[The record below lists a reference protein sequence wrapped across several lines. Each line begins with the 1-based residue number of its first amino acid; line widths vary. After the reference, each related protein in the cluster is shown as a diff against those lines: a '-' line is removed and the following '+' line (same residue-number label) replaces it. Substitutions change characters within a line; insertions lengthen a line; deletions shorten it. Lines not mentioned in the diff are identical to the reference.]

1 VGLEHLV
8 MRYGLGAV
16 FLGSAVEGDFTLIL
30 GGVFAHLGYF
40 PFPLAVAAGALGSF
54 LSDLAWYGLGRIRGP
69 RFRGGRFY
77 QRVGP
82 RIERLAARLGAA
94 ELLAARFVYG
104 TKSASMVFWGLH
116 GMPLPRFALVDAF
129 GCILGSLV
137 FTGLGYGV
145 SGSATLLLGHVR
157 RVQLWLLGA
166 LVVGVLLVLVIH
178 WTAKR
183 QLHMDDAGDD
193 PR

>member
-1 VGLEHLV
+1 
-8 MRYGLGAV
+8 V
-16 FLGSAVEGDFTLIL
+16 FVGSAIEGDFTLIL
-30 GGVFAHLGYF
+30 AGVFAHLGYF
-40 PFPLAVAAGALGSF
+40 PFPMAVAAGVLGSYLGDF
-54 LSDLAWYGLGRIRGP
+54 AWYGLGRIRGP

-82 RIERLAARLGAA
+82 RIERLARRLGPA
-94 ELLAARFVYG
+94 ELIAARFVYG
-104 TKSASMVFWGLH
+104 TKAASMVFWGLH
-116 GMPLPRFALVDAF
+116 GMSVLRFAIIDAI
-129 GCILGSLV
+129 GCIIGALV

-166 LVVGVLLVLVIH
+166 LVVGIVLVVVIN

-183 QLHMDDAGDD
+183 ELHIDEGGENDCDEDRDRAQDGTG
-193 PR
+193 